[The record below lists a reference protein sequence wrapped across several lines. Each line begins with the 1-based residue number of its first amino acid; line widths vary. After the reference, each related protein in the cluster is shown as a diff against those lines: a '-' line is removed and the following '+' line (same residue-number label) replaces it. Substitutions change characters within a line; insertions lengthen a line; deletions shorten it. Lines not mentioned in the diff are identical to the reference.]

1 MAKTSK
7 FDKAS
12 KTAHVML
19 GLPTDVFF
27 TREILLGIF
36 RQVHSARPWNFIN
49 QSKTIDEADL
59 DQFPPDAPHPGMI
72 CVAWSDKV
80 IKSVARS
87 GIPAVNVVETATNSI
102 VPSVLPDNYE
112 CGCVAARYFL
122 ERQFVNFAVADLQGH
137 PYSDLRAKGFHEEL
151 KRHGFTA
158 GSINTSDTAW
168 PKHSLEGWP
177 KLENFLREMPLPLA
191 LFATNDKAALY
202 VINTCLHAGISVPG
216 EVAVLGV
223 DNDEICC
230 ELSPVPISSV
240 IIPWRRIGMEA
251 AALLDSMLD
260 GKPKP
265 AEPVRIPPS
274 GVFSRRSTE
283 MVAVGD
289 PIVARALT
297 FIMANAFQPI
307 SVSDVVAATG
317 ASRRYIERRFLKV
330 TGFSPKQTITT
341 VRINQVKKYLA
352 DNELSLA
359 EISEKTGFSD
369 AKALVSVFHKKTGL
383 TISAYR
389 AKILNRTSARTASGS
404 TVVLPVPPGKAMLKK
419 STGSKR

>member
-36 RQVHSARPWNFIN
+36 RQIHSARPWNFIK
-49 QSKTIDEADL
+49 QSKSVDAADL
-59 DQFPPDAPHPGMI
+59 AHFPPDAPHPGVI
-72 CVAWSDKV
+72 CAVWSDKG
-80 IKSVARS
+80 IQCVAKS
-87 GIPAVNVVETATNSI
+87 GIPSVNVVETAGASL

-112 CGCVAARYFL
+112 CGCLAARYFL
-122 ERQFVNFAVADLQGH
+122 ERQFVNFAVADLQGF
-137 PYSDLRAKGFHEEL
+137 PYSDLRANGFHEEL

-158 GSINTSDTAW
+158 RSINTSNTNW

-177 KLENFLREMPLPLA
+177 KLEAFLREMPLPLA
-191 LFATNDKAALY
+191 LFATNDTAALN

-251 AALLDSMLD
+251 AALLDSLLD
-260 GKPKP
+260 GNPKP
-265 AEPVRIPPS
+265 VEPVRIPPS

-283 MVAVGD
+283 MVAVAD

-307 SVSDVVAATG
+307 SVADVVSATG
-317 ASRRYIERRFLKV
+317 ASRRYIERRFIKV
-330 TGFSPKQTITT
+330 TGCSPKETITT

-389 AKILNRTSARTASGS
+389 AKILNRTSTEKAANTV
-404 TVVLPVPPGKAMLKK
+404 TVVPTPSDKTMPKK
-419 STGSKR
+419 RVVSKR